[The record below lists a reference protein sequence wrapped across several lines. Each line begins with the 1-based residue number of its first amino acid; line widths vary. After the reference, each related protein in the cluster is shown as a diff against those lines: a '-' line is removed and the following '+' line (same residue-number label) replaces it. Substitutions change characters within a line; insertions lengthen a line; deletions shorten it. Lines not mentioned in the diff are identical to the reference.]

1 MRRGNYIGAAGVA
14 SGGSTTVPLQAEAA
28 AYFARMSTPPSSA
41 FQEALNRAIFRWK
54 AVGAWSQIKGLWFLA
69 AETTQ
74 AAKLSVIGDT
84 PRDAVVV
91 GTTPTF
97 TASKGYSGFDS
108 GKQLKFPIT
117 STILAD
123 NNAFAFLAAICSL
136 KIDDVTDPENPVTID
151 GCIIRSDA
159 GIGHDVVGNF
169 AYESGSGATSP
180 GFHGAGPQKAFHLVA
195 SSGAA
200 SIVGGTKGAYSL
212 TAGGIGQPE
221 GGLASVTRSSNYI
234 TTPIAFHPMD
244 RLSAYGFLSSAAS
257 NAVCKKFL
265 TILAAALDEVGAFD

>member
-84 PRDAVVV
+84 PRDAAVV

-123 NNAFAFLAAICSL
+123 NNAFPFLAAICSL
-136 KIDDVTDPENPVTID
+136 KIDNVTDPENPVTID

-159 GIGHDVVGNF
+159 GIGHDVIGNF
-169 AYESGSGATSP
+169 AYESGAFATP
-180 GFHGAGPQKAFHLVA
+180 QGFHGAGQPKAFLPSGGASGTVIGGVKLGVA
-195 SSGAA
+195 
-200 SIVGGTKGAYSL
+200 I

-221 GGLASVTRSSNYI
+221 GSAAATTRSSNYI
-234 TTPIAFHPMD
+234 TSPLDFHPMD

-257 NAVCKKFL
+257 NNTCRKFL
-265 TILAAALDEVGAFD
+265 AILAAALDEVGALD